1 MQAHKIQSIT
11 RSKYQGN
18 VLNLEVETDNSYVTE
33 AFIVHNCDPS
43 RADSAF
49 FDRLKVDHDISTVR
63 QAHRE
68 SAGVKYWVD
77 YQPHHRYGIGADT
90 SEGIGK
96 DANTMALWDFGSQ
109 QNDISVLGATYF
121 NNRIPPDLFGHEL
134 KRVGQEFGNCII
146 APEANNTGHA
156 TIAAMRGY
164 PNIFTERK
172 EGNRTIK
179 HTERLGWRTTKKSKP
194 QMLFEFRKDYNDG
207 LIKIYDI
214 NVLKEMRS
222 YTTSD
227 LNDTQL
233 GLVTRHFDLFMAVVI
248 GYQMKKY
255 ATMSYEEED
264 WEEDEPLYSAIG
276 I

>member
-172 EGNRTIK
+172 EGNRTI
-179 HTERLGWRTTKKSKP
+179 
-194 QMLFEFRKDYNDG
+194 
-207 LIKIYDI
+207 
-214 NVLKEMRS
+214 
-222 YTTSD
+222 
-227 LNDTQL
+227 
-233 GLVTRHFDLFMAVVI
+233 
-248 GYQMKKY
+248 
-255 ATMSYEEED
+255 
-264 WEEDEPLYSAIG
+264 
-276 I
+276 

>member
-1 MQAHKIQSIT
+1 M
-11 RSKYQGN
+11 
-18 VLNLEVETDNSYVTE
+18 
-33 AFIVHNCDPS
+33 
-43 RADSAF
+43 
-49 FDRLKVDHDISTVR
+49 
-63 QAHRE
+63 
-68 SAGVKYWVD
+68 
-77 YQPHHRYGIGADT
+77 YGIGADT

-96 DANTMALWDFGSQ
+96 DANTMALWDFGTQ
-109 QNDISVLGATYF
+109 AGDIATLGATYY
-121 NNRIPPDLFGHEL
+121 NNRIPPDLFGYEL
-134 KRVGQEFGNCII
+134 KRVGSEFGNCIV

-172 EGNRTIK
+172 EGNRAIK
-179 HTERLGWRTTKKSKP
+179 MTERLGWRTTKKSKP

-207 LIKIYDI
+207 LMRIYDI

-222 YTTSD
+222 FTTAD

-233 GLVTRHFDLFMAVVI
+233 GLVTRHFDLLMAVII

-255 ATMSYEEED
+255 ATTSYEEDD
-264 WEEDEPLYSAIG
+264 WEEEEPLYSQIG